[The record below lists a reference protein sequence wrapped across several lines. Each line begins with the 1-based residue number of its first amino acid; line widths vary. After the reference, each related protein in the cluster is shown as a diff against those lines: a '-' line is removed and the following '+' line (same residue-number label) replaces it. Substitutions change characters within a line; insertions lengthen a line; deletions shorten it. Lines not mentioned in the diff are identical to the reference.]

1 MLKKEKILYLECV
14 FDRSFNGV
22 ALFKQ
27 HVDYAIFKENLFSKA
42 GLAFILKDQKVIF
55 FDGERMAEENLT
67 MNHILYV
74 FAHEI
79 GHHILGH
86 IMKRNYRLEMEA
98 DWAAINICA
107 HTMKKSATM
116 IAKYE
121 FYNRYGFSYQELLV
135 SEKKRSLLSAYLET
149 LDI

>member
-1 MLKKEKILYLECV
+1 MLKKEKILYLDCV

-27 HVDYAIFKENLFSKA
+27 HADYDIFKEALFSKA
-42 GLAFILKDQKVIF
+42 GLAFILKDQKMIF
-55 FDGERMAEENLT
+55 FDGERIVAENLT
-67 MNHILYV
+67 INHILYV

-98 DWAAINICA
+98 DWVAINICS
-107 HTMKKSATM
+107 HTLKKSAAM

-135 SEKKRSLLSAYLET
+135 SEKKKALLTGYLQT